1 MSDARQNILERIRK
15 ANQRIPH
22 AGKLDIVKKRLQSH
36 VRGPQPLWQENL
48 VIRFITKAEQAA
60 ASIEHINQEGDI
72 VQAVESYMNEQSL
85 ENRFVRSSTPILN
98 NINWPDALQVETRAA
113 NSQDMLVVVEAYAAI
128 AETGSIVMCS
138 SENTPVTLN
147 FLPDHYICV
156 IRKNS
161 IVNAMEDVWDLLR
174 QDYSQL
180 PRAINIITGPS
191 RTADVEQIIQM
202 GAHGPRR
209 VHLLLL
215 E

>member
-1 MSDARQNILERIRK
+1 MSNVRQNILERIRK

-22 AGKLDIVKKRLQSH
+22 AGKLDIVTKRLQEH
-36 VRGPQPLWQENL
+36 VRGPKPHWQEDL
-48 VIRFITKAEQAA
+48 VSRFITKAEQAA